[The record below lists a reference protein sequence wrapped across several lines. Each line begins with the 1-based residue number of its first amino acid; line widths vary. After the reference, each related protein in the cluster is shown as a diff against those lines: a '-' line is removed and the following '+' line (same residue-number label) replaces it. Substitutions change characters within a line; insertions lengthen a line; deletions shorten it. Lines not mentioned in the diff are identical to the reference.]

1 MSENIFIVKK
11 IFQSKDQAPQVKIT
25 LLQSN
30 LILSTVPV
38 LVRTA
43 GVHVLI
49 KHGVVHLGGVGGGGL
64 AAGGGVARVVLR
76 EVGEVAGSLL
86 VGGVALRL
94 GVQVAAL
101 QPVAARVA
109 GRLGE
114 VRQLGL
120 ARVEADRQ
128 LLARHA
134 VAGLHRQVALLVD
147 PVDRSTLGFLLDGH
161 LGGARLVLV
170 FLLVVVQ
177 VGCCGERVS
186 ARFALVRFLPSV
198 NTFVN
203 FQIRLFGEV
212 FATVRAFEL
221 LRYLVIL
228 ANVALQISSARKFHT
243 TE

>member
-1 MSENIFIVKK
+1 M
-11 IFQSKDQAPQVKIT
+11 
-25 LLQSN
+25 
-30 LILSTVPV
+30 
-38 LVRTA
+38 VRTA

-94 GVQVAAL
+94 GVQPVAAL
-101 QPVAARVA
+101 QPVAAGVA
-109 GRLGE
+109 RRLGE

-120 ARVEADRQ
+120 ARVEAGRQ

-147 PVDRSTLGFLLDGH
+147 PVNCSTLGFLLDGH

-170 FLLVVVQ
+170 LLLVVVQ

-198 NTFVN
+198 NALVDL
-203 FQIRLFGEV
+203 QIRLLGEI
-212 FATVRAFEL
+212 FSTVRAFEL

-228 ANVALQISSARKFHT
+228 ANVALEISSARKFHT
-243 TE
+243 AE